1 MKERKKKKYLHEG
14 RYVAEVEVL
23 LIDDE
28 TGWSPYLNLE
38 VAHKLDKVR
47 DALKRGDLETA
58 SKYGDIYELRQVN
71 GV

>member
-1 MKERKKKKYLHEG
+1 MVTLSQP
-14 RYVAEVEVL
+14 
-23 LIDDE
+23 D
-28 TGWSPYLNLE
+28 LNLE